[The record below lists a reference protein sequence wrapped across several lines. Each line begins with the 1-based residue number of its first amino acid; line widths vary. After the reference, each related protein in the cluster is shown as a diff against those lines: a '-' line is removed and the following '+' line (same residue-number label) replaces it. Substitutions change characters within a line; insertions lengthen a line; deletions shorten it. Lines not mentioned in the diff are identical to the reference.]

1 MDEYDPNDLEKAEA
15 YRLVVKARRR
25 ILLNILAESESE
37 HTVENLSTKIA
48 THEKEDDAEQIDDAT
63 IEQISLSLSHTHL
76 PQLAERNIIDF
87 EPEKGTVT
95 PKEPIS
101 DLEPLI

>member
-15 YRLVVKARRR
+15 YRLVVKPRRG

-37 HTVENLSTKIA
+37 HTVKNLSTKIV
-48 THEKEDDAEQIDDAT
+48 THETEDDAEQIDDAT
-63 IEQISLSLSHTHL
+63 IEQVSLSLYHNHL

-87 EPEKGTVT
+87 EPEMGIVT

-101 DLEPLI
+101 DIEPLI